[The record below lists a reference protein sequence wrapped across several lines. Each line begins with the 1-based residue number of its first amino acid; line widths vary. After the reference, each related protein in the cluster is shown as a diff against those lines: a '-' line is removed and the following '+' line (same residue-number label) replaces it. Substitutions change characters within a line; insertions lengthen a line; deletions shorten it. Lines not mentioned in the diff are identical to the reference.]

1 MDISVVLTTYNWP
14 SALELVVN
22 SLLSQQT
29 QASFELVIADDGSQL
44 ETKNLIDKIK
54 SAGSGSISIHHVW
67 QEDQGFRAA
76 ACRNKAVAQATGAY
90 IIFIDGDCI
99 VPNYFI
105 QRHYELAKTGFFV
118 GGNRML
124 LSESFTQNV
133 LTKKINLAD
142 KSLLYWCFKRLQG
155 YCSRVLPLLKRSL
168 GAWRESKQVWQGIKT
183 CNMGVWRADV
193 YAVNGFDESFTG
205 WGYEDSDFAIRLLR
219 AGLKRLDG
227 RYYAPVFHLWHRE
240 NSRGQE
246 QENLMRLQQV
256 IDGTHSQAHVGI
268 NQYLN

>member
-1 MDISVVLTTYNWP
+1 M
-14 SALELVVN
+14 
-22 SLLSQQT
+22 
-29 QASFELVIADDGSQL
+29 
-44 ETKNLIDKIK
+44 
-54 SAGSGSISIHHVW
+54 
-67 QEDQGFRAA
+67 
-76 ACRNKAVAQATGAY
+76 
-90 IIFIDGDCI
+90 
-99 VPNYFI
+99 
-105 QRHYELAKTGFFV
+105 
-118 GGNRML
+118 
-124 LSESFTQNV
+124 
-133 LTKKINLAD
+133 
-142 KSLLYWCFKRLQG
+142 YWCFKRLQG
-155 YCSRVLPLLKRSL
+155 HCNRVLPLLKRSL

-219 AGLKRLDG
+219 AGIKRLDG

-268 NQYLN
+268 SQYLN